1 MIHDTAYDTTM
12 GSFMDLK
19 LIVRSI
25 REAIIRDA
33 IYNQQL
39 DLKGMDGIVPMF
51 IMGNYSSEANI
62 PFFTHPLLIEGD
74 KNIRYLVSDIRPFV
88 RNDQSNSDSNKPA
101 IKNMTEFN
109 IAKSRLI
116 LNMAWLNSM
125 VQGIRN
131 ELSFASTVFAS
142 WLSEIIGKKY
152 ALDPKDQ
159 LVLNIM
165 CHYYYLTLFT
175 NETMDDVSL
184 HKFSVHTIKATRA
197 PVDLVIDTFSKI
209 GDIRNINEFCSK
221 VPEILE
227 NIRLK
232 DFNVGILLT
241 VIANSWYGL
250 NSREILA
257 VALEH
262 PPTWCSL
269 VYASLT
275 ERTFKNSMIAR
286 VSERYGK
293 NGNADNFLKAYSS
306 IVREFTV
313 SSLAREEL
321 VILPFE
327 D

>member
-1 MIHDTAYDTTM
+1 MIFNTAYDTTM

-19 LIVRSI
+19 VITKSI

-39 DLKGMDGIVPMF
+39 DVKGMDGLVPMF
-51 IMGNYSSEANI
+51 IMGKTSSEATI
-62 PFFTHPLLIEGD
+62 PFFTHPLLIAAD
-74 KNIRYLVSDIRPFV
+74 KDIRYLVSDIRPFV
-88 RNDQSNSDSNKPA
+88 RNDQSSGDSNKPA

-125 VQGIRN
+125 MQGIRN
-131 ELSFASTVFAS
+131 ELSFAGTVFAS
-142 WLSEIIGKKY
+142 WLSEVIGKKY

-165 CHYYYLTLFT
+165 CHYYYLTLFS
-175 NETMDDVSL
+175 NEPMDDVMI

-197 PVDLVIDTFSKI
+197 PVDLVIDTFGRI
-209 GDIRNINEFCSK
+209 GDIKNINDFCSK

-227 NIRLK
+227 NIRLN
-232 DFNVGILLT
+232 DFNLGMLLT
-241 VIANSWYGL
+241 IIANSWFGL

-269 VYASLT
+269 VYGSLT

-306 IVREFTV
+306 IVREFTA
-313 SSLAREEL
+313 SNLAREEL